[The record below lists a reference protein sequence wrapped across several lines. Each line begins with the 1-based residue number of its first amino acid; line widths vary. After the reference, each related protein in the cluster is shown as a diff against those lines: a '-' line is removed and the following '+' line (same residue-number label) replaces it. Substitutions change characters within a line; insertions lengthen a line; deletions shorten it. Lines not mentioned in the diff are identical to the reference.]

1 MQPITRTELQGL
13 KAKVM
18 EDKRRDYVRDQVRHI
33 YNAVTSHASGENNGR
48 QDNDTS
54 YKHPVQP
61 NLEKTTITDILS
73 GLQALFPDCSVMH
86 TLLAKGRNGKLYD
99 ISKIDDTI
107 LPLIDVARN
116 ESYIV
121 IDWT

>member
-54 YKHPVQP
+54 YKYPVQP